1 MSTYLEQRRLQKL
14 GLKDPELKP
23 KKEIPAES
31 EKQKSLT
38 KQYLKDRKAWI
49 KKNPYCKAKL
59 VSCSKMATDVHHQK
73 GRGEFLLDQST
84 WLPVCR
90 SCHDFITEN
99 SAEAI
104 RLGLSESRLKVTVH
118 DQIENTNVKIS
129 DAI

>member
-23 KKEIPAES
+23 AKVINAES
-31 EKQKSLT
+31 EKQKSLN
-38 KQYLKDRKAWI
+38 KQYLKDRKAWV
-49 KKNPYCKAKL
+49 KKNPYCKTKL
-59 VSCSKMATDVHHQK
+59 VSCSKMTTDVHHRK
-73 GRGEFLLDQST
+73 GRGEYLLDQST

-104 RLGLSESRLKVTVH
+104 RLGLSDSRLAITVH
-118 DQIENTNVKIS
+118 DQVNNQPITINDQV
-129 DAI
+129 